1 MHITII
7 VHTEPQDE
15 NLISFSNWKPQN
27 KVSPQ
32 FSENNKTKIFTN
44 LC

>member
-1 MHITII
+1 MRITII

-27 KVSPQ
+27 KSPK